1 MPFPP
6 LASTDTVEIQDQRT
20 QWAGRFSAVDVV
32 RFRQRRFDGAMSEP
46 RTWELFRR
54 GNAAALLPYDPWT
67 DQVVLIDQFRLPAL
81 AAGVP
86 PVMVEIPA
94 GLCGAGESAEA
105 TAIREAQEEMALSAD
120 RLHQVADVVLT
131 AGASDE
137 RCVVFVGRV
146 RAPAAGPDGVAG
158 SAGLAAEHEDI
169 RVRVEPAQR
178 AIAQAVAGGYPNSVT
193 TIALLWLAAGR
204 ERLRAEWL
212 A

>member
-20 QWAGRFSAVDVV
+20 PWAGRFSALDVV
-32 RFRQRRFDGAMSEP
+32 RFRQRRFDGTMSP
-46 RTWELFRR
+46 LRTWELFRR
-54 GNAAALLPYDPWT
+54 GQAAALLPYDPWT

-81 AAGVP
+81 AAGVQ

-94 GLCGAGESAEA
+94 GLCGDGESPEA
-105 TAIREAQEEMALSAD
+105 TVMREAQEEMDLSAD
-120 RLHQVADVVLT
+120 RLHQIADVVLT
-131 AGASDE
+131 AGTSDE

-146 RAPAAGPDGVAG
+146 HAPQAGPDGVAG
-158 SAGLAAEHEDI
+158 QGGLAAEHEDI
-169 RVRVEPAQR
+169 RVRVEPAGR
-178 AIAQAVAGGYPNSVT
+178 AIDLAVAGRYPNSIT